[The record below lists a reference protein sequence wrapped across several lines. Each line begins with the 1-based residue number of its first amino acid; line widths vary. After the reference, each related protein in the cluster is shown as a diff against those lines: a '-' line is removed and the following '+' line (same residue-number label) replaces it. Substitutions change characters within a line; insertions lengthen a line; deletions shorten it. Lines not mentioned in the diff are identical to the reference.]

1 MVIPCHGN
9 PNIMRRFW
17 WIDGWPS
24 PIWLRNPTLDQCK
37 PSNPIIALV
46 PYFKNGHCN
55 GKSPFTDHVPIKIG
69 GFQTI
74 RVIIHRIP
82 QNWSGFLVIL
92 GLWFFMGI
100 HPIMD
105 PMMLAAA
112 LEVAKISSQTCA
124 GNTER
129 SNSPRPWAMS
139 KWPPMG
145 DLGLIVPNLLKMMN

>member
-24 PIWLRNPTLDQCK
+24 PNMATK
-37 PSNPIIALV
+37 SNFRSMQTIIALV

-74 RVIIHRIP
+74 RVIIHRIQ

-139 KWPPMG
+139 KCPLMG
-145 DLGLIVPNLLKMMN
+145 DLGPGTYST